1 MAFMR
6 PSKHNVQSES
16 TGCLLRPTSGKQD
29 NQQMIDAV
37 PFSARLDAALA
48 MNRMDNATFATFF
61 GPTGQQKVNGWR
73 RRGRIGQPSV
83 AQVRDVLPRTNIDW
97 LQEGIGDPERLTGG
111 AESSRTYDVRQSYE
125 ARLDLHTLA
134 KAVRVMTAD
143 EDANSRYSP
152 LMHATRLL
160 EYYDRLAQ
168 GDSESD
174 LIALVLTQQE
184 KQGATHEKGSTTAR

>member
-1 MAFMR
+1 
-6 PSKHNVQSES
+6 
-16 TGCLLRPTSGKQD
+16 
-29 NQQMIDAV
+29 MIDAA

-48 MNRMDNATFATFF
+48 MNRMDNAMFAAFF

-83 AQVRDVLPRTNIDW
+83 AHVRDLLPRTNIDW
-97 LQEGIGDPERLTGG
+97 LQEGIGDPERLTGV
-111 AESSRTYDVRQSYE
+111 AESSRNYDVRQSYE

-168 GDSESD
+168 GERESD
-174 LIALVLTQQE
+174 LIALVLRPQG